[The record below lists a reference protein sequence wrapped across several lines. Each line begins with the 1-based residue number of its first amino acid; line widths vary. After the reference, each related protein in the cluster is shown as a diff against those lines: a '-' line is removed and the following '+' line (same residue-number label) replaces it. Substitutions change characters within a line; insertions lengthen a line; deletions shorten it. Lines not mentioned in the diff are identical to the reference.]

1 MEDWKIQR
9 DRTGC
14 EQPGCPLPG
23 SSHYFAVLEFPEC
36 MRREMCD
43 ACFTE
48 RQGRAEKEQQP
59 LVFWR
64 AARKQNDSKEPVLD
78 LVSLRALFDRLADV
92 EDERARALRYFCALL
107 LLRKRVLKMTR
118 PRTKE
123 QERADLVLKDPKI
136 KDMEPVCLFAP
147 PIDLDDLGSIKDDL
161 LAAIGEGDGEGD
173 AQGGGSDEGAPP
185 REQAAAD

>member
-123 QERADLVLKDPKI
+123 QERADLVLNRSAGTTAVRAAGGPLFEPGHGPTIEAALADLATHINPNCCAPKG
-136 KDMEPVCLFAP
+136 P
-147 PIDLDDLGSIKDDL
+147 
-161 LAAIGEGDGEGD
+161 
-173 AQGGGSDEGAPP
+173 
-185 REQAAAD
+185 